1 MDLEDIMLSEIG
13 QTQKNKYRYDL
24 TYLWNP
30 KKEKKKPT
38 KFTDTQ
44 NRNRLVQRSQFEG
57 RVGEMGTGSQKIQ
70 NNKPCM

>member
-30 KKEKKKPT
+30 KKEKKKT
-38 KFTDTQ
+38 NQIYRYTEQKQ
-44 NRNRLVQRSQFEG
+44 
-57 RVGEMGTGSQKIQ
+57 TGAEVTV
-70 NNKPCM
+70 